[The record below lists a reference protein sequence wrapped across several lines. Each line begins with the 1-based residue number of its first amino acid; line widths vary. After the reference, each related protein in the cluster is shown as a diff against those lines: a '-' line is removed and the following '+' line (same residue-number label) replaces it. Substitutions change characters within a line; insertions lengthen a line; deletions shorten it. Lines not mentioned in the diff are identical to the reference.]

1 MRIALVSRELYPL
14 RAGGIGQYV
23 SALATVLSS
32 IAEVTVLTLA
42 PFEPEYERLRA
53 AGDPR
58 LPPSS
63 VRAAFVAEP
72 SKEEA
77 SGYYHV
83 MHCYSA
89 RTYERLQE
97 LYPDGG
103 PDVIEFPDFL
113 GEAFVTVQA
122 AAALDPFLAA
132 TRVCVRAHTTAE
144 MCDVLDGHLDRR
156 LSIEALRAMERYSL
170 RHADALLWQGG
181 DILATYR
188 RFYGAQALAQ
198 PVHIR
203 SPYTGPA
210 QPGVETEYVASE
222 PLRLLYVGRLERRKG
237 VHNLVHAVTG
247 MARDD
252 FHLTLLGG
260 DTNTAPL
267 GASMRDAL
275 ELEIAG
281 DPRIELADPLD
292 ADGVAAAI
300 SAHDAVVIPSLWECW
315 PYVALEALHLNRP
328 VLGTPVGG
336 LVEMVEPG
344 RSGWLAAGTDAIALE
359 AALTSVLSDA
369 GSVAEL
375 IRAGAPAQTGRS
387 LADEGQI
394 AEAYA
399 RLASS
404 QPRRP
409 PARPVGRPP
418 LVSAVIPYYRSA
430 RWVRET
436 VDSLLEQTYSPIEIV
451 LVNDGSFEDE
461 DWVVAEL
468 AARQG
473 VTVVSTT
480 NSGLGAAR
488 NFGIAQTR
496 GRYVLPLDS
505 DNTIEPGFV
514 ARAVEILE
522 RRSEVA
528 YVTSWSLYVDDGGE
542 PLSGLDVGYEPLG
555 NEAAGLVAVENVAGD
570 AVALIRRRLFDT
582 GFRYSEELTSYEDW
596 HFYRELGSAGHFGVV
611 IPERLFR
618 YRVRADSMQSQIAQ
632 PNRER
637 LVGEI
642 DARIRENAIRWTS
655 SNA

>member
-23 SALATVLSS
+23 SALATVLSK
-32 IAEVTVLTLA
+32 IAEVTVLTLG
-42 PFEPEYERLRA
+42 PLEPEYERLRA

-63 VRAAFVAEP
+63 VRVAFVAEP

-103 PDVIEFPDFL
+103 PELIEFPDFL

-144 MCDVLDGHLDRR
+144 ICDVLDGHLDRQ

-181 DILATYR
+181 DILGTYR
-188 RFYGAQALAQ
+188 RFYGADALAQ

-203 SPYTGPA
+203 SPYIGPA
-210 QPGVETEYVASE
+210 QPAGEPDYAAGG
-222 PLRLLYVGRLERRKG
+222 PLRLLYLGRLERRKG

-252 FHLTLLGG
+252 LQLTLLGG
-260 DTNTAPL
+260 DTNTAPM
-267 GASMRDAL
+267 GGSMREVL

-281 DPRIELADPLD
+281 DRRIELSDPLD
-292 ADGVAAAI
+292 SEGVAAAI
-300 SAHDAVVIPSLWECW
+300 RAHDAVVIPSLWECW

-336 LVEMVEPG
+336 LVEMVEPD
-344 RSGWLAAGTDAIALE
+344 RSGWLAHGTDPVALE
-359 AALTSVLSDA
+359 DALKSILSDA
-369 GSVAEL
+369 GSVAAL
-375 IRAGAPAQTGRS
+375 IRSGAPAQTGRS
-387 LADEGQI
+387 LADEAQI
-394 AEAYA
+394 VEAYA
-399 RLASS
+399 RLARS
-404 QPRRP
+404 QPRRAA
-409 PARPVGRPP
+409 ARLEGRPP
-418 LVSAVIPYYRSA
+418 LVSAVIPYFRSA
-430 RWVRET
+430 RWVRDA
-436 VDSLLEQTYSPIEIV
+436 VDSLLAQTYSPIEIV
-451 LVNDGSFEDE
+451 LVNDGSFDDE
-461 DWVVAEL
+461 DWIVAEL

-473 VTVVSTT
+473 VTVFSQT

-505 DNTIEPGFV
+505 DNMIEPGFV
-514 ARAVEILE
+514 ARCVEILE
-522 RRSEVA
+522 RRPEVA
-528 YVTSWSLYVDDGGE
+528 YVTSWSLYVDDDGQ
-542 PLSGLDVGYEPLG
+542 PLNRVDVGYEPLG
-555 NEAAGLVAVENVAGD
+555 NEAIGLVAIENVAGD
-570 AVALIRRRLFDT
+570 AVALIRRRLFDA

-596 HFYRELGSAGHFGVV
+596 HFYRELSSAGHFGVV
-611 IPERLFR
+611 IPERLFH
-618 YRVRADSMQSQIAQ
+618 YRVRAESMQAQIAL

-655 SNA
+655 SSA

>member
-1 MRIALVSRELYPL
+1 
-14 RAGGIGQYV
+14 
-23 SALATVLSS
+23 
-32 IAEVTVLTLA
+32 
-42 PFEPEYERLRA
+42 
-53 AGDPR
+53 
-58 LPPSS
+58 
-63 VRAAFVAEP
+63 
-72 SKEEA
+72 
-77 SGYYHV
+77 
-83 MHCYSA
+83 
-89 RTYERLQE
+89 
-97 LYPDGG
+97 
-103 PDVIEFPDFL
+103 
-113 GEAFVTVQA
+113 
-122 AAALDPFLAA
+122 
-132 TRVCVRAHTTAE
+132 
-144 MCDVLDGHLDRR
+144 
-156 LSIEALRAMERYSL
+156 
-170 RHADALLWQGG
+170 
-181 DILATYR
+181 
-188 RFYGAQALAQ
+188 
-198 PVHIR
+198 
-203 SPYTGPA
+203 
-210 QPGVETEYVASE
+210 
-222 PLRLLYVGRLERRKG
+222 
-237 VHNLVHAVTG
+237 
-247 MARDD
+247 
-252 FHLTLLGG
+252 
-260 DTNTAPL
+260 
-267 GASMRDAL
+267 
-275 ELEIAG
+275 
-281 DPRIELADPLD
+281 
-292 ADGVAAAI
+292 
-300 SAHDAVVIPSLWECW
+300 
-315 PYVALEALHLNRP
+315 
-328 VLGTPVGG
+328 
-336 LVEMVEPG
+336 
-344 RSGWLAAGTDAIALE
+344 
-359 AALTSVLSDA
+359 
-369 GSVAEL
+369 
-375 IRAGAPAQTGRS
+375 
-387 LADEGQI
+387 
-394 AEAYA
+394 
-399 RLASS
+399 
-404 QPRRP
+404 
-409 PARPVGRPP
+409 
-418 LVSAVIPYYRSA
+418 
-430 RWVRET
+430 VRET